1 MSERITRHRL
11 QVAAD
16 LDRFINEQAL
26 PGTGVDESAFWAG
39 VDALFHDLT
48 PKTAN
53 CLKSATRC
61 KRSWTLGTVKT
72 PARSATCP
80 PTAAS

>member
-26 PGTGVDESAFWAG
+26 PGTGVDENAFWAG
-39 VDALFHDLT
+39 VDALFYDLT
-48 PKTAN
+48 PKTVN
-53 CLKSATRC
+53 CWKSATRC
-61 KRSWTLGTVKT
+61 KKT
-72 PARSATCP
+72 
-80 PTAAS
+80 